1 MTLSAMN
8 IKDRPAT
15 TDDQRT
21 WPYLSNRLS
30 DQLPVWFKG
39 DGYRITTL
47 PMTSRNGA
55 TSRSHVGTF
64 LIVFSH
70 RSLDPLYIWFDAW
83 VFGRQIEWLWLGF
96 SVSANNTLD
105 RPKSKTFFVHQ

>member
-39 DGYRITTL
+39 DGYRITT
-47 PMTSRNGA
+47 
-55 TSRSHVGTF
+55 
-64 LIVFSH
+64 
-70 RSLDPLYIWFDAW
+70 
-83 VFGRQIEWLWLGF
+83 
-96 SVSANNTLD
+96 
-105 RPKSKTFFVHQ
+105 